1 MIPTYLISNDQP
13 FRVDYLVVAGGGRGD
28 ANSYPI
34 GGSGG
39 GGGAGGYISSVP
51 GEQSGGPSSAVERIE
66 FLGGQSITVTVGA
79 GGTGGASDRGGNS
92 VFGSVEAIGGGDGE
106 NINAPSENGG
116 SGGGAPGF
124 SGQTPGSGTANQGND
139 GGTGFGGANFPA
151 TMQAGGGGG
160 AGEPGNTDGQSYG
173 GDGLASSITGT
184 STYYAGGG
192 GGSNAP
198 ASSAIPGGLGGG
210 GNGRSGDLR
219 NAGSNA
225 TAGQINTGGGGGGGG
240 RNGGSGVVILRYSSR
255 ARIINRIDP
264 GLTYTYSDDG
274 TWKRYVFTS
283 GTGNITF

>member
-1 MIPTYLISNDQP
+1 
-13 FRVDYLVVAGGGRGD
+13 
-28 ANSYPI
+28 
-34 GGSGG
+34 
-39 GGGAGGYISSVP
+39 
-51 GEQSGGPSSAVERIE
+51 
-66 FLGGQSITVTVGA
+66 
-79 GGTGGASDRGGNS
+79 
-92 VFGSVEAIGGGDGE
+92 
-106 NINAPSENGG
+106 
-116 SGGGAPGF
+116 
-124 SGQTPGSGTANQGND
+124 
-139 GGTGFGGANFPA
+139 
-151 TMQAGGGGG
+151 MQAGGGGG